1 MTTSGIFNP
10 FETPKKSKKEY
21 ESPFAKDPREL
32 TGDRLVPKVMPSI
45 SLDGDSYVVEFNG
58 AIGLEDIRR
67 VLYELLDELI
77 QNPKNEKYLRQNG
90 IRLVPTGTDPALDKE
105 EMLLALP
112 QGGIVVH
119 AGFNGTEIDI
129 YRRLGYALSA
139 MDDRILKKHHV
150 NVYTRG

>member
-10 FETPKKSKKEY
+10 FDEPKKPKTEY
-21 ESPFAKDPREL
+21 KSPFAQDPREL
-32 TGDRLVPKVMPSI
+32 RGDRLNPKVMPSI
-45 SLDGDSYVVEFNG
+45 SLDGDKYVVEFNG
-58 AIGLEDIRR
+58 AISLEDVRR
-67 VLYELLDELI
+67 ILYELLEELS
-77 QNPKNEKYLRQNG
+77 QNPKNEKYLRLNG
-90 IRLVPTGTDPALDKE
+90 VRLVPAKEDPNLDKE

-129 YRRLGYALSA
+129 YRRLGYALCA